1 MAAHERLD
9 FRMTASTD
17 RCPTGS
23 PTLSLRPMLLL
34 AAALLAGS
42 PALAQVAAVRGAE
55 PQGNPC
61 GLIYTDHYGPYDY
74 RTQRPSLKI
83 VEDFHYTP
91 RVEAGISGSTGPI
104 GGDLNYTLKASPN
117 HHRALNTMMRVLA
130 RNKTD
135 AVRGME
141 WPADCYFDRAMRFK
155 PDDTVVRAMFA
166 QYLHSRGKTAEGIR
180 QLDAAT
186 EVAGDSPLSQYN
198 IGLVYLELGAHEQAL
213 RQAHRAMAMGLPRT
227 ELAEG
232 LKKAGKWREPEAAAP
247 AASAASAAPSASA
260 PEAGTP
266 AAAASR

>member
-9 FRMTASTD
+9 LRMTASTD
-17 RCPTGS
+17 RCPTS
-23 PTLSLRPMLLL
+23 STKPSLRLALLF
-34 AAALLAGS
+34 AAALLGGT
-42 PALAQVAAVRGAE
+42 PALAQIAAVRGAE
-55 PQGNPC
+55 QPGNPC

-74 RTQRPSLKI
+74 RSQRPSLKI

-130 RNKTD
+130 RTKTD
-135 AVRGME
+135 AVKGME

-186 EVAGDSPLSQYN
+186 EVAGDSPFSHYN

-213 RQAHRAMAMGLPRT
+213 RQAHKALAMGFPRT
-227 ELAEG
+227 ELSDG
-232 LKKAGKWREPEAAAP
+232 LKKAGKWQEPAAATP
-247 AASAASAAPSASA
+247 AADAASAAPAPAAASA
-260 PEAGTP
+260 P